1 MVGMNG
7 GNECKGRSEGR
18 EGKDVVAKDGMAPF
32 RNWAWIDEF
41 EFSRELKKQ
50 VIVSPIFNSQWYVEI
65 ERQVE

>member
-1 MVGMNG
+1 M
-7 GNECKGRSEGR
+7 
-18 EGKDVVAKDGMAPF
+18 VAKDGMAPF